1 LLDET
6 SVMGISEVIFDKFRM
21 VVIDLLIKIGLTGV
35 VLLFG
40 VSWLL
45 SL

>member
-1 LLDET
+1 
-6 SVMGISEVIFDKFRM
+6 MGISEAIFNSFRM
-21 VVIDLLIKIGLTGV
+21 VVIDLVIKMGLATM

-40 VSWLL
+40 ISWLL